1 MNKVSSNR
9 ADGYKLKPKKLILGI
24 RILFAYPF
32 YFMKKYFKKI
42 ECLQLGYMVFSC
54 AAVIAMNR
62 WFKDVK
68 MYEKYLV
75 KKGLNNIDDE

>member
-1 MNKVSSNR
+1 MFT
-9 ADGYKLKPKKLILGI
+9 AGLYG
-24 RILFAYPF
+24 
-32 YFMKKYFKKI
+32 
-42 ECLQLGYMVFSC
+42 FSC

-75 KKGLNNIDDE
+75 KKGLNNIDDEC